1 MATSQFTR
9 NKVKGRVSLKS
20 KVGADIII
28 VNPDVLDIFGTTQ
41 TEAAEL
47 ETYKKN
53 YTGSLSFKDFTTDVG
68 DYSFNT
74 LPDDSFFNSI
84 KEPTTW
90 FRDSGSETT

>member
-20 KVGADIII
+20 KVGEDIII
-28 VNPDVLDIFGTTQ
+28 VNPDVSDLFGTTP
-41 TEAAEL
+41 TETAEL

-53 YTGSLSFKDFTTDVG
+53 YTGSLSFKDFNTTETED
-68 DYSFNT
+68 FFHT

>member
-28 VNPDVLDIFGTTQ
+28 VNPDVSDLFGTTP
-41 TEAAEL
+41 TEEAEL

-53 YTGSLSFKDFTTDVG
+53 YTGSLSFKDFNTTETED
-68 DYSFNT
+68 FFHT
-74 LPDDSFFNSI
+74 LPDDSFFN
-84 KEPTTW
+84 
-90 FRDSGSETT
+90 